1 MLSAYMGEKMKA
13 LKSRCIKHS
22 QSTLHKTSH
31 HLGLK
36 GTNSNPDQPFYP
48 SKPEIKKRHWFAVG
62 LMVCISSW
70 VSFSS
75 TASIKRT
82 SLDSIGL
89 DQPPAA
95 PRSLNLLGGSEQALT
110 TAVHINESNSETT
123 GAEPILL
130 EEEII
135 KSNIEIHSHIV
146 KPGDT
151 LGKIFE
157 KLSLPRVLPSQIV
170 ATEEG
175 KRLKNISVGKT
186 LEFEL
191 ENGEFR
197 QLSYKLSPLRQLRVS
212 KIENGELDARET
224 TIDFDTRIQHAEA
237 TIEHSLF
244 LAGSKA
250 GINENLI
257 MELAG
262 IFGWDID
269 FVRDIRKGD
278 SFKLTYEQHHQGDE
292 VLSNG
297 KILAAE
303 FINKGEKFNAIYF
316 EDSKGGASYYS
327 EDGNSMRGTF
337 LKSPMKFSRVSSGFS
352 RKRFHPVLKKWR
364 AHKGVDYA
372 AGRGTPIRST
382 ANGKVVYK
390 GTKGGYGR
398 TIQTGCSTA
407 T

>member
-1 MLSAYMGEKMKA
+1 VGISKLKKQQPSLIGVDVKRLYGREDDSLEINSNSRINNNIRFKKIKA
-13 LKSRCIKHS
+13 LKARCLKHS
-22 QSTLHKTSH
+22 QSALHRTSH

-36 GTNSNPDQPFYP
+36 GINSNPDQPFYP
-48 SKPEIKKRHWFAVG
+48 SKPEIKKRHWFAAGVI
-62 LMVCISSW
+62 VCLSSW
-70 VSFSS
+70 ISFSS

-82 SLDSIGL
+82 SLESIGL
-89 DQPPAA
+89 EEPLAV
-95 PRSLNLLGGSEQALT
+95 PRSLNLLSDSEQART
-110 TAVHINESNSETT
+110 TAVHINEPAPETIE
-123 GAEPILL
+123 AEPIAL

-135 KSNIEIHSHIV
+135 ESNIEIHSHIV

-157 KLSLPRVLPSQIV
+157 KLSLPRILPSQIV

-175 KRLKNISVGKT
+175 KRLKNIAVGRT

-197 QLSYKLSPLRQLRVS
+197 QLSYKLSPLKQLRVA
-212 KIENGELDARET
+212 KAEGGELDARET
-224 TIDFDTRIQHAEA
+224 IIDFDTRVQHAEA

-278 SFKLTYEQHHQGDE
+278 SFKLTFEQHHQGDE

-297 KILAAE
+297 RILAAE

-316 EDSKGGASYYS
+316 EDSKGA
-327 EDGNSMRGTF
+327 
-337 LKSPMKFSRVSSGFS
+337 
-352 RKRFHPVLKKWR
+352 
-364 AHKGVDYA
+364 
-372 AGRGTPIRST
+372 
-382 ANGKVVYK
+382 
-390 GTKGGYGR
+390 
-398 TIQTGCSTA
+398 
-407 T
+407 